1 MKKVLYI
8 SNIEVP
14 YRVGFFNE
22 LAKACDLTV
31 LYERSSSSNR
41 DNRWSKSIS
50 SKNHKVF
57 YLGGFGINQEYSI
70 SVRIIGIINKR
81 WDYIIV
87 GCYNSITQILAI
99 IYMRLFGIK
108 YIINLDGE
116 QFIDNSIKGKIKK
129 FVLKGASLYLTA
141 GVSSGENLYKTM
153 HGRIKYQPY
162 FFSSLY
168 RNELIER
175 GKQQFQRN
183 RNVLVVGQY
192 FDYKGMDVVFKAAC
206 MDDSIQY
213 LFVGMGNRTELF
225 LSKMGER
232 SNIRVI
238 PFLQKEDLAVEYR
251 RCGLLV
257 LPSRKE
263 CWGLV
268 INEAASFGMP
278 IVSTWGSGAAV
289 EFLSKDYP
297 QYLAKP
303 GDAVSL
309 YNCIKMCLFSN
320 NIDYSNYLLSKSK
333 SYSIEDMVSAHMK
346 VIQ

>member
-14 YRVGFFNE
+14 YRVSFFNE
-22 LAKACDLTV
+22 LAKVCDLTV
-31 LYERSSSSNR
+31 LYERYSSSNR
-41 DNRWSKSIS
+41 DNTWSKSIS
-50 SKNHKVF
+50 PKSHKVI
-57 YLGGFGINQEYSI
+57 YLDGFGINKEYSF
-70 SVRIIGIINKR
+70 SFRIVGIINKR

-99 IYMRLFGIK
+99 IYMRLFRIK
-108 YIINLDGE
+108 YIVNLDGE
-116 QFIDNSIKGKIKK
+116 QFIDNSIKGEITKY
-129 FVLKGASLYLTA
+129 VLNGASLYLTA
-141 GVSSGENLYKTM
+141 GISSGENLHNTM

-168 RNELIER
+168 RNEIIER
-175 GKQQFQRN
+175 GKQQFHRN
-183 RNVLVVGQY
+183 KTVLVVGQY
-192 FDYKGMDVVFKAAC
+192 LDYKGMDVVFKAAC

-213 LFVGMGNRTELF
+213 LFVGMGNRTDLF
-225 LSKMGER
+225 LSEMGER

-238 PFLQKEDLAVEYR
+238 PFLQKEDLVVEYR

-309 YNCIKMCLFSN
+309 YNCIKLCLNSN
-320 NIDYSNYLLSKSK
+320 TFDYSNYLLSKSK
-333 SYSIEDMVSAHMK
+333 SYSIEDMVSAHLE